1 MSDTSLRTLAD
12 RHLRTV
18 LLLGA
23 AVAVLLFL
31 QANSP
36 VFFQSRNLM
45 NVLVQAS
52 MLAILALGMTVV
64 MLAGG
69 IDLSLPANMALSA
82 ILGSMAMIATES
94 VALGCLVML
103 ACGAAIGAFNGFAV
117 ARLQMIPFVV
127 TLAMMTMAGGFSVW
141 LTGSV
146 SVSAQPE
153 RFFDIF
159 LSRPFG
165 LPLALL
171 IAAVAVIVVQAVIGL
186 TRFGW
191 QVYAVGTNPR
201 AARISRVPVGR
212 VLFLTYVISGLMAGL
227 AAIVVTARLGS
238 ASANVGNDSVILD
251 VVTACVIGGVSIY
264 GGIGRPLGAVIG
276 ALMVVVLGNVFN
288 LLGVSF
294 FISLMVK
301 GGIIIAL
308 VALDTRL
315 RGA

>member
-1 MSDTSLRTLAD
+1 MSDTLRALAD
-12 RHLRTV
+12 RHLRAI

-64 MLAGG
+64 MVAGG

-82 ILGSMAMIATES
+82 ILGSMAMIATDS

-103 ACGAAIGAFNGFAV
+103 ASGAAIGAFNGFAV
-117 ARLQMIPFVV
+117 ARLHMIPFVV

-165 LPLALL
+165 LPLAVL
-171 IAAVAVIVVQAVIGL
+171 IAAAALIVVQAVMGL

>member
-1 MSDTSLRTLAD
+1 MTDALRDLAV
-12 RHLRTV
+12 RGLRPALMVGALV
-18 LLLGA
+18 LILL
-23 AVAVLLFL
+23 VL
-31 QANSP
+31 QARSP
-36 VFFQSRNLM
+36 VFFEPRNLI

-52 MLAILALGMTVV
+52 MLSILALGMTVV
-64 MLAGG
+64 MVGGG

-82 ILGSMAMIATES
+82 ILGSMAMIAADS
-94 VALGCLVML
+94 VLLGCLVML

-117 ARLQMIPFVV
+117 ARLRMIPFVV

-141 LTGSV
+141 ITGSV

-153 RFFDIF
+153 RFFDVF

-165 LPLALL
+165 VPMAIL
-171 IAAVAVIVVQAVIGL
+171 IAVAALVVVQAFMGL

-191 QVYAVGTNPR
+191 QVYAVGTNPA
-201 AARISRVPVGR
+201 AARISRVPVER
-212 VLFLTYVISGLMAGL
+212 VLFMTYVISGLMAGL

-264 GGIGRPLGAVIG
+264 GGVGRPVGAVLGA
-276 ALMVVVLGNVFN
+276 LVVLILGNVFN

-294 FISLMVK
+294 FVSLMVK
-301 GGIIIAL
+301 GAIIIAL
-308 VALDTRL
+308 VALDARL
-315 RGA
+315 RRT